1 MCIKV
6 IKVRHRGLSYSIKYY
21 HETNGKSRRS
31 WSCREATGA
40 DLWAGGQ
47 LCPLGHSA
55 LCPLGMLP
63 PVYLFVF
70 FLLLNC
76 SLKKS
81 LYFIRLYRPT
91 LRARDTFL
99 TISPLTP
106 VVYTQL
112 LLLVCGLQEVL

>member
-31 WSCREATGA
+31 WSCGEAAGA

-55 LCPLGMLP
+55 LSAHWACFLLSI
-63 PVYLFVF
+63 YLFSF
-70 FLLLNC
+70 F
-76 SLKKS
+76 SL
-81 LYFIRLYRPT
+81 T
-91 LRARDTFL
+91 
-99 TISPLTP
+99 
-106 VVYTQL
+106 VH
-112 LLLVCGLQEVL
+112 